1 VPVNYLVNLTAN
13 TRTQRAN
20 LHLGVALAFV
30 AGALNAGGFLAIGQY
45 TSHMTGVVSAAAD
58 DMVLG
63 KTAHALAGLLSLGA
77 FVVGAMTTALMVNYA
92 KRTESS
98 VTYTAPL
105 LLEAVLLL
113 LFGLIGAS
121 LETREFISVS
131 MTAILLCYVMGLQN
145 ALVTKISNA
154 EIRTTHITGLV
165 TDLGIEFGRLV
176 YWNRTGAAHANVPQ
190 VRANRTKLRVLGALI
205 FAFSSG
211 ALLGALGF
219 KHVGYIATVPL
230 ATLLVIV
237 SIAPLFKRVSSPR
250 AR

>member
-1 VPVNYLVNLTAN
+1 
-13 TRTQRAN
+13 
-20 LHLGVALAFV
+20 
-30 AGALNAGGFLAIGQY
+30 
-45 TSHMTGVVSAAAD
+45 
-58 DMVLG
+58 
-63 KTAHALAGLLSLGA
+63 
-77 FVVGAMTTALMVNYA
+77 
-92 KRTESS
+92 
-98 VTYTAPL
+98 
-105 LLEAVLLL
+105 
-113 LFGLIGAS
+113 
-121 LETREFISVS
+121 
-131 MTAILLCYVMGLQN
+131 MGLQN